1 MNTLHYTVEFR
12 NRDTGY
18 WTEEASFKPDYN
30 ITTTTQTRRLI
41 WFVWERSVTKCHN
54 EDAAEK
60 EARIRALKAA
70 KLLREKDVRVRVCE
84 ESKNYDWWDTIWING
99 EFKDC

>member
-1 MNTLHYTVEFR
+1 MTHVHYIVEFR

-18 WTEEASFKPDYN
+18 WTEEALFKPVYK
-30 ITTTTQTRRLI
+30 TTTTNRTHQFL
-41 WFVWERSVTKCHN
+41 WFVWERSHTECHN
-54 EDAAEK
+54 QDEAEK

-70 KLLREKDVRVRVCE
+70 KALREKDVRVRVCE
-84 ESKNYDWWDTIWING
+84 ESKNYDWWFTIWLNG